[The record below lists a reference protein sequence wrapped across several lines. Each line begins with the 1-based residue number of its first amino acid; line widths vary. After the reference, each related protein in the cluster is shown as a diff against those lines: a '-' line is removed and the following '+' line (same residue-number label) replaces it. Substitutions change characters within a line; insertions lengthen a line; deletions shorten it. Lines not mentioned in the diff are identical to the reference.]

1 MPGRLR
7 ESAAPRRKAVA
18 GQVLSDS
25 VLLRQRHNFV
35 SEAHWRIALPVR
47 LFAGTVIEESFLLI
61 RLREISMV
69 LNRAFSVAIVACASF
84 FTLNAMA
91 GDLRS
96 EMEAENARW
105 LKAFNTPIPDAFPAM
120 YTEDALLFPDEQPS
134 GCRLAASTTPSR
146 TLRTR
151 WPNPDGNA
159 AKESQPHW
167 MTPVVT
173 VTPRLEQ
180 EFRYDQRLFSSSR
193 RHTRLTEGVGSLI
206 ILDLQR

>member
-1 MPGRLR
+1 MRFLDSARNYFFFSSRRRHTRSTRDWSSDVCSSDLPGL
-7 ESAAPRRKAVA
+7 SA
-18 GQVLSDS
+18 GS
-25 VLLRQRHNFV
+25 
-35 SEAHWRIALPVR
+35 
-47 LFAGTVIEESFLLI
+47 
-61 RLREISMV
+61 
-69 LNRAFSVAIVACASF
+69 
-84 FTLNAMA
+84 
-91 GDLRS
+91 
-96 EMEAENARW
+96 
-105 LKAFNTPIPDAFPAM
+105 
-120 YTEDALLFPDEQPS
+120 DEQPS

-180 EFRYDQRLFSSSR
+180 EFRYDQRFFSSRR